1 MPESFIAHDATRL
14 ARQERLA
21 VPADTASFSVSSQG
35 VYGRGLLLSCGGS
48 WFSLVLSR

>member
-21 VPADTASFSVSSQG
+21 VPADTASFSVSSQAFTVVG
-35 VYGRGLLLSCGGS
+35 FYCPAVGAGFHSS
-48 WFSLVLSR
+48 